1 MSRNF
6 ELLHEA
12 GKVQEL
18 LRQRLVE
25 QAGPT
30 PILLDPG
37 TPALQIEG
45 RARDE
50 VSKLVQRLF
59 LTPGPRRPRQ
69 VVFAGIEPG
78 SGSSW
83 VAAHAADILASQVQG
98 SVCVVD
104 CDAVSPSLHRAFKV
118 QNHYGLAD
126 ALLGGE
132 PIRQYVQQLTRPN
145 LWLLS
150 CGLVNE
156 KSQQMLTLEAMRRR
170 MSELRAEFDYV
181 LLDAAPISAS
191 NHCAVL
197 GSWCDGIALVLR
209 ANFSSRKTARQ
220 VLKDLE
226 AANAPVIGAVLNQ
239 RTFPIPEGIYN
250 RLSHAPL

>member
-25 QAGPT
+25 PAPA
-30 PILLDPG
+30 PMPLEPG
-37 TPALQIEG
+37 TPAVRIEG
-45 RARDE
+45 RAREE

-59 LTPGPRRPRQ
+59 LTPGTQRTRQ
-69 VVFAGIEPG
+69 IVFAAIEAG

-83 VAAHAADILASQVQG
+83 MAAHAAEILASQVQG

-104 CDAVSPSLHRAFKV
+104 CDATSPSLHREFKV

-132 PIRQYVQQLTRPN
+132 PIRQYVQQLSRPN

-150 CGLVNE
+150 CGSVTE
-156 KSQQMLTLEAMRRR
+156 KSRQMLTLEVMRRR
-170 MSELRAEFDYV
+170 MSELRVEFDYV
-181 LLDAAPISAS
+181 LLDAAPVNAS
-191 NHCAVL
+191 NHSAVL

-220 VLKDLE
+220 VLRDLE
-226 AANAPVIGAVLNQ
+226 AANAPIVGAVLNQ
-239 RTFPIPEGIYN
+239 RTFPIPESIYN
-250 RLSHAPL
+250 RL